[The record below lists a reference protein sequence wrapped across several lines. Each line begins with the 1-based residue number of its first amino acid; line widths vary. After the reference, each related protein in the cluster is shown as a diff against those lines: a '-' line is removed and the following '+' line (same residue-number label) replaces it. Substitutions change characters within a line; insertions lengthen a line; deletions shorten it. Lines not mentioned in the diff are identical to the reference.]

1 MNAIAMTEE
10 GKMVD
15 LFAGQEA
22 IQQRE
27 IVTVGN
33 AHRFQEDALRMMR
46 GIRFV
51 STLGFS
57 LEMKTKQAIETH
69 GHLQNI

>member
-1 MNAIAMTEE
+1 MNAIANDRRR
-10 GKMVD
+10 KMVD

-22 IQQRE
+22 IQKRE

-33 AHRFQEDALRMMR
+33 AADRFQEDALRMMR

-57 LEMKTKQAIETH
+57 LETKRSKQLKHMDIC
-69 GHLQNI
+69 

>member
-1 MNAIAMTEE
+1 MNTIAMTEE

-22 IQQRE
+22 IQKRE

-33 AHRFQEDALRMMR
+33 AADRFQEDALRMMR

-51 STLGFS
+51 STLGF
-57 LEMKTKQAIETH
+57 L
-69 GHLQNI
+69 

>member
-33 AHRFQEDALRMMR
+33 ARIVFKKMPCE
-46 GIRFV
+46 
-51 STLGFS
+51 
-57 LEMKTKQAIETH
+57 
-69 GHLQNI
+69 

>member
-1 MNAIAMTEE
+1 MTEE

-33 AHRFQEDALRMMR
+33 ADRFQEDALRMMR

-51 STLGFS
+51 STLGF
-57 LEMKTKQAIETH
+57 H
-69 GHLQNI
+69 